1 MSEKI
6 IFIRTSSGEDE
17 VRNRTE
23 HLSKDIKRALLMVDG
38 TATVAEILKRSSPSL
53 RAMLKDMFAEL
64 ASGGFIRDKS
74 KPVSV
79 VKQAVVSP
87 ISKNTSVDDELDFT
101 AAYRVPTP
109 EILAAEGRKE
119 AEAKRAAETR
129 KQLVTAEKMRL
140 KEETGKFKAMQAAEI
155 VRMKS
160 EQERAKAESDARVAV
175 VAGEKAS
182 LEAEVRKLKIQA
194 ETEAHRRAEAEEKA
208 QIEAEAAR
216 QAKSAADR
224 LANEVAARIRTEQ
237 EAARAAMLAK
247 EEAKKRQAR
256 EEAEAVRHAEMEVH
270 QAAEQR
276 ARLEEEVAALKAHVE
291 AEAHARLEAE
301 KQARLEIEAA
311 RVKAEREAASAK
323 QQAETRAREEMEKR
337 VQEVEA
343 AARIKAEQQ
352 LAQARAEAEAIAAV
366 AEQAKQD
373 AEAARVKAEQEAAS
387 AKQQAETRAR
397 EEMEKRVQE
406 VEAAA
411 RVKAE
416 QQLAQA
422 RAEAEAIAA
431 AAEQA
436 KQDAEAARVKAEQE
450 AASAKQQAETR
461 AREEMEKRV
470 QEVEATARVKAEQQL
485 AQARAEAKTIAAA
498 VEQAKRDAE
507 AARIKAEQEA
517 EEAARMRAEQQ
528 AVQVKVEAGAR
539 IAEEEKAKLAVEVAE
554 LKAQAIAAEQA
565 KRDADAARIKAESE
579 ARALAEA
586 KVLADVEAEKTRT
599 QQSGDAERRKI
610 ERASV
615 RVREASE
622 RAKRVAEARAQEK
635 AKAETKAKG
644 QAEAKAKATS
654 ETELKAKSEVPQGG
668 AVHVAPGEESAGRT
682 NDYLLAAVVRLNAKH
697 AAMEESVFAA
707 LDDLA
712 QHQDAAEYFEAMQSG
727 DGDVAGN
734 FASDAA
740 EAKTNAPVP
749 ERRTTIAAV
758 AFFDVVNYSTESN
771 SKQIELKHQLNE
783 LLANSLESLGAGER
797 VILDTGDGAAIG
809 FLQHPTDAL
818 EAVMHFRNR
827 LMANKFYN
835 YPDLRVRI
843 GIHLGPVS
851 LVKDING
858 QVNMLG
864 DGINS
869 AQRVMS
875 FASKN
880 QVYVSRTYFDFVFSL
895 SNEYNELFRYRGSQQ
910 DKHGREFQVY
920 ELLDADGPVDEF
932 EQMPDQ
938 PEASVNLAPFK
949 LDVFDAA
956 LLPLA
961 QPEKTSPKRAE
972 PRTEQTGEE
981 PSETD
986 IADRLL
992 RDIARL
998 GSMQSVQSEAK
1009 PFRQEDA
1016 NSTAAGR
1023 TKTDSTGGAVS
1034 LETDKPTPQFSEEEA
1049 QALADVQAKAW
1060 ADAQRRAQKIAE
1072 NAALKVAQMPAKEVQ
1087 AAKEIKRHVRR
1098 KPIPWGKLAAGMS
1111 ALLLFALLVV
1121 PPMLPTEN
1129 YRVGMEQWLGKKLQQ
1144 PVHIGKLSGGILPT
1158 PHLLLREVSIGQ
1170 AKQIQSKQARLNM
1183 TFAALFSAH
1192 RPISRLALDGVEVNG
1207 AALQLV
1213 TDWLQQVADD
1223 TQYPVARIAL
1233 TNGVLV
1239 AEGVKLSDIEGEL
1252 VFDQAGKFSSAQLA
1266 NQGRKIAL
1274 EIHQDA
1280 EKKLKLSVALRDTA
1294 LPLLS
1299 NWVFDDM
1306 KASGELTRDA
1316 VHFTDLDGRI
1326 RGGVLTGDVRLSW
1339 LSGWHAQGALVAKV
1353 IPTQNIS
1360 KLMSG
1365 DMNGSAHF
1373 QMRAESL
1380 AGLTDTTVLEGLFT
1394 VSKGIISGMDIVESA
1409 RLRSRENLP
1418 GGRTH
1423 FDELTGEVHYAKGRY
1438 RFSQVSI
1445 NDSVMRASGSLT
1457 VSEQQL
1463 SGNVSANLA
1472 MRAGKGAVMLQVG
1485 GTTASPTL
1493 HTVR

>member
-343 AARIKAEQQ
+343 
-352 LAQARAEAEAIAAV
+352 
-366 AEQAKQD
+366 
-373 AEAARVKAEQEAAS
+373 
-387 AKQQAETRAR
+387 
-397 EEMEKRVQE
+397 
-406 VEAAA
+406 
-411 RVKAE
+411 
-416 QQLAQA
+416 
-422 RAEAEAIAA
+422 
-431 AAEQA
+431 
-436 KQDAEAARVKAEQE
+436 
-450 AASAKQQAETR
+450 
-461 AREEMEKRV
+461 
-470 QEVEATARVKAEQQL
+470 TARVKAEQQL

-565 KRDADAARIKAESE
+565 KRDADAARVKAESE

-654 ETELKAKSEVPQGG
+654 ETELKAKSEMPQGG

-875 FASKN
+875 FASKS

-920 ELLDADGPVDEF
+920 ELLDADEPVDEF

-938 PEASVNLAPFK
+938 PEAPVNLAPFK

-1072 NAALKVAQMPAKEVQ
+1072 NAALKVAQMPAKEVKS
-1087 AAKEIKRHVRR
+1087 AKEIKRHVRR

-1380 AGLTDTTVLEGLFT
+1380 AGLTDTTVLDGLFT

-1457 VSEQQL
+1457 VSGQQL

>member
-109 EILAAEGRKE
+109 EMLAAEGRKE

-160 EQERAKAESDARVAV
+160 ERERAEAESDARVAV

-182 LEAEVRKLKIQA
+182 LEAEVAKLKIQA

-216 QAKSAADR
+216 QAKSEAER
-224 LANEVAARIRTEQ
+224 LANEVAARIQTEQ
-237 EAARAAMLAK
+237 EAARITALAK

-343 AARIKAEQQ
+343 AAR
-352 LAQARAEAEAIAAV
+352 
-366 AEQAKQD
+366 
-373 AEAARVKAEQEAAS
+373 
-387 AKQQAETRAR
+387 
-397 EEMEKRVQE
+397 
-406 VEAAA
+406 
-411 RVKAE
+411 
-416 QQLAQA
+416 
-422 RAEAEAIAA
+422 
-431 AAEQA
+431 
-436 KQDAEAARVKAEQE
+436 
-450 AASAKQQAETR
+450 
-461 AREEMEKRV
+461 
-470 QEVEATARVKAEQQL
+470 VKAEQQL

-565 KRDADAARIKAESE
+565 KRDADAARVKAESE

-758 AFFDVVNYSTESN
+758 AFFDVVSYSTESN

-920 ELLDADGPVDEF
+920 ELLDADGHVDEF

-938 PEASVNLAPFK
+938 PEAPVNLAPFK

-956 LLPLA
+956 LLPLS
-961 QPEKTSPKRAE
+961 QPEKTSPKQAE

-992 RDIARL
+992 RDIAGL
-998 GSMQSVQSEAK
+998 GQMQSVQSAKAK
-1009 PFRQEDA
+1009 PFGQEDA
-1016 NSTAAGR
+1016 SSTAAGR
-1023 TKTDSTGGAVS
+1023 AKTDSTGGAVS

-1049 QALADVQAKAW
+1049 RALADVQAKAW
-1060 ADAQRRAQKIAE
+1060 ADAQQRAQKIAE

-1098 KPIPWGKLAAGMS
+1098 KPIPWGKLAAGIS

-1252 VFDQAGKFSSAQLA
+1252 VFDQAGKFSSAQLV

-1339 LSGWHAQGALVAKV
+1339 LSGWHSQGALVAKV

-1380 AGLTDTTVLEGLFT
+1380 AGLTDTTVLDGLFT

-1457 VSEQQL
+1457 VAGQQL

>member
-6 IFIRTSSGEDE
+6 IFIRTSNGEDE
-17 VRNRTE
+17 VRNRTA

-53 RAMLKDMFAEL
+53 RVMLKDMFAEL

-109 EILAAEGRKE
+109 EMLAAEGRKE
-119 AEAKRAAETR
+119 AEAKRAVETR

-160 EQERAKAESDARVAV
+160 ERERAEAESDARVAV

-182 LEAEVRKLKIQA
+182 LEAEVAKLKIQA

-216 QAKSAADR
+216 QAKSEAER
-224 LANEVAARIRTEQ
+224 LANEVAARIQTEQ
-237 EAARAAMLAK
+237 EAARITALAK

-343 AARIKAEQQ
+343 AARVKAEQQ
-352 LAQARAEAEAIAAV
+352 LAQARAEAETIAAA

-373 AEAARVKAEQEAAS
+373 AEAARVKAEREAAS

-470 QEVEATARVKAEQQL
+470 QEVEAAARVKAEQQL

-539 IAEEEKAKLAVEVAE
+539 IAEEEKAKLAAEVAE

-586 KVLADVEAEKTRT
+586 KVLADVEAEKIRT

-635 AKAETKAKG
+635 AKAETKAK
-644 QAEAKAKATS
+644 AEAKAKATS
-654 ETELKAKSEVPQGG
+654 ETELKAKSETPQGG

-682 NDYLLAAVVRLNAKH
+682 NDHLLAAVVRLNAKH

-758 AFFDVVNYSTESN
+758 AFFDVVSYSTESN

-920 ELLDADGPVDEF
+920 ELLDADGHVDEF

-938 PEASVNLAPFK
+938 PEAPVNLAPFK

-956 LLPLA
+956 LLPLS
-961 QPEKTSPKRAE
+961 QPEKTSPKQAE

-992 RDIARL
+992 RDIAGL
-998 GSMQSVQSEAK
+998 GQMQSVQSAKAK
-1009 PFRQEDA
+1009 PFGQEDA
-1016 NSTAAGR
+1016 SSTAAGR
-1023 TKTDSTGGAVS
+1023 AKTDSTGGAVS
-1034 LETDKPTPQFSEEEA
+1034 LETDKPTPRFSEEEA

-1098 KPIPWGKLAAGMS
+1098 KPIPWGKLAAGIS

-1252 VFDQAGKFSSAQLA
+1252 VFDQAGKFSSAQLV

-1339 LSGWHAQGALVAKV
+1339 LSGWHSQGALVAKV

-1380 AGLTDTTVLEGLFT
+1380 AGLTDTTVLDGLFT

-1457 VSEQQL
+1457 VAGQQL

>member
-53 RAMLKDMFAEL
+53 RVMLKDMFAEL

-109 EILAAEGRKE
+109 EMLAAEGRKE
-119 AEAKRAAETR
+119 AEAKRAVETR

-160 EQERAKAESDARVAV
+160 ERERAEAESDARVAV

-182 LEAEVRKLKIQA
+182 LEAEVAKLKIQA

-216 QAKSAADR
+216 QAKSEAER
-224 LANEVAARIRTEQ
+224 LANEVAARIQTEQ
-237 EAARAAMLAK
+237 EAARITALAK

-397 EEMEKRVQE
+397 EEMER
-406 VEAAA
+406 
-411 RVKAE
+411 
-416 QQLAQA
+416 
-422 RAEAEAIAA
+422 
-431 AAEQA
+431 
-436 KQDAEAARVKAEQE
+436 
-450 AASAKQQAETR
+450 
-461 AREEMEKRV
+461 RV

-539 IAEEEKAKLAVEVAE
+539 IAEEEKAKLAAEVAE

-586 KVLADVEAEKTRT
+586 KVLADVEAEKIRT

-635 AKAETKAKG
+635 AKAETKAK
-644 QAEAKAKATS
+644 AEAKAKATS
-654 ETELKAKSEVPQGG
+654 ETELKAKSETPQGG

-682 NDYLLAAVVRLNAKH
+682 NDHLLAAVVRLNAKH

-758 AFFDVVNYSTESN
+758 AFFDVVSYSTESN

-920 ELLDADGPVDEF
+920 ELLDADGHVDEF

-938 PEASVNLAPFK
+938 PEAPVNLAPFK

-956 LLPLA
+956 LLPLS
-961 QPEKTSPKRAE
+961 QPEKTSPKQAE

-992 RDIARL
+992 RDIAGL
-998 GSMQSVQSEAK
+998 GQMQSVQSAKAK
-1009 PFRQEDA
+1009 PFGQEDA
-1016 NSTAAGR
+1016 SSTAAGR
-1023 TKTDSTGGAVS
+1023 AKTDSTGGAVS

-1049 QALADVQAKAW
+1049 RALADVQAKAW
-1060 ADAQRRAQKIAE
+1060 ADAQQRAQKIAE

-1098 KPIPWGKLAAGMS
+1098 KPIPWGKLAAGIS

-1252 VFDQAGKFSSAQLA
+1252 VFDQAGKFSSAQLV

-1339 LSGWHAQGALVAKV
+1339 LSGWHSQGALVAKV

-1380 AGLTDTTVLEGLFT
+1380 AGLTDTTVLDGLFT

-1457 VSEQQL
+1457 VAGQQL

>member
-6 IFIRTSSGEDE
+6 IFIRTSNGEDE
-17 VRNRTE
+17 VRNRTA

-53 RAMLKDMFAEL
+53 RVMLKDMFAEL

-109 EILAAEGRKE
+109 EMLAAEGRKE
-119 AEAKRAAETR
+119 AEAKRAVETR

-160 EQERAKAESDARVAV
+160 ERERAEAESDARVAV

-182 LEAEVRKLKIQA
+182 LEAEVAKLKIQA

-216 QAKSAADR
+216 QAKSEAER
-224 LANEVAARIRTEQ
+224 LANEVAARIQTEQ
-237 EAARAAMLAK
+237 EAARITALAK

-343 AARIKAEQQ
+343 AAR
-352 LAQARAEAEAIAAV
+352 
-366 AEQAKQD
+366 
-373 AEAARVKAEQEAAS
+373 
-387 AKQQAETRAR
+387 
-397 EEMEKRVQE
+397 
-406 VEAAA
+406 
-411 RVKAE
+411 VKAE

-436 KQDAEAARVKAEQE
+436 KQDAEAARIKAEQE

-539 IAEEEKAKLAVEVAE
+539 IAEEEKAKLAAEVAE

-586 KVLADVEAEKTRT
+586 KVLADVEAEKIRT

-635 AKAETKAKG
+635 AKAETKAK
-644 QAEAKAKATS
+644 AEAKAKATS
-654 ETELKAKSEVPQGG
+654 ETELKAKSETPQGG

-682 NDYLLAAVVRLNAKH
+682 NDHLLAAVVRLNAKH

-758 AFFDVVNYSTESN
+758 AFFDVVSYSTESN

-920 ELLDADGPVDEF
+920 ELLDADGHVDEF

-938 PEASVNLAPFK
+938 PEAPVNLAPFK

-956 LLPLA
+956 LLPLS
-961 QPEKTSPKRAE
+961 QPEKTSPKQAE

-992 RDIARL
+992 RDIAGL
-998 GSMQSVQSEAK
+998 GQMQSVQSAKAK
-1009 PFRQEDA
+1009 PFGQEDA
-1016 NSTAAGR
+1016 SSTAAGR
-1023 TKTDSTGGAVS
+1023 AKTDSTGGAVS

-1049 QALADVQAKAW
+1049 RALADVQAKAW
-1060 ADAQRRAQKIAE
+1060 ADAQQRAQKIAE

-1098 KPIPWGKLAAGMS
+1098 KPIPWGKLAAGIS

-1252 VFDQAGKFSSAQLA
+1252 VFDQAGKFSSAQLV

-1339 LSGWHAQGALVAKV
+1339 LSGWHSQGALVAKV

-1380 AGLTDTTVLEGLFT
+1380 AGLTDTTVLDGLFT

-1457 VSEQQL
+1457 VAGQQL